1 MKKSLLHTPVL
12 RVLAA
17 LGPVIALF
25 SAGVGL
31 SAQTDARKI
40 FQDNRDN
47 VMILYVRNH
56 GTPTA
61 HGSAFIAEYNNK
73 KYLITNYHVI
83 SVAPMY
89 LDPVQGEEGD
99 EIENLS
105 VVRVNE
111 INDIAILTFPGI
123 EERKGI
129 RLESHGASEGETVF
143 ALGYPA
149 VPDSRDLKL
158 TITDGLVSNSEL
170 VVESYGNETEY
181 IQISTALNSGNSGG
195 PILGAEGKLVGMA
208 TASYRFMQSTN
219 LAVPANAIIEEIKNI
234 DDYPRN
240 ESQARRELTERFDS
254 IARNVRENYRHRFGN
269 FYAPSYKLEIYP
281 RVLQASGRVF
291 HAHALAVGRNYNQ
304 LEEVIRDV
312 ALHVKEDEFYYYI
325 MYLDYFSNFESSE
338 NIGELIFR
346 TGSNPMVASELYLS
360 ARFYFMMRRQAE
372 LENGQKFEYRSYAI
386 RSVEFSDNYR
396 KAVANIDVTIS
407 QKTFPL
413 KLNFKYEWGNYY
425 LMPSYDYFEN

>member
-240 ESQARRELTERFDS
+240 ESQARR
-254 IARNVRENYRHRFGN
+254 
-269 FYAPSYKLEIYP
+269 
-281 RVLQASGRVF
+281 
-291 HAHALAVGRNYNQ
+291 
-304 LEEVIRDV
+304 
-312 ALHVKEDEFYYYI
+312 
-325 MYLDYFSNFESSE
+325 
-338 NIGELIFR
+338 
-346 TGSNPMVASELYLS
+346 
-360 ARFYFMMRRQAE
+360 
-372 LENGQKFEYRSYAI
+372 
-386 RSVEFSDNYR
+386 
-396 KAVANIDVTIS
+396 
-407 QKTFPL
+407 
-413 KLNFKYEWGNYY
+413 
-425 LMPSYDYFEN
+425 